1 MTPTQ
6 FVSELSAIR
15 FPNAFNPYSD
25 ACPVHDVPDAPAMR
39 SAILTQIL
47 EAAEAASVD
56 AIWVGRDLGFRGGR
70 RTGMALTDD
79 VHFHDHLGR
88 VRQCGVNSVV
98 ASGRHFQAA
107 LGVI

>member
-70 RTGMALTDD
+70 RTGIANHNTTVVGLYLAKNRIALNDCS
-79 VHFHDHLGR
+79 FP
-88 VRQCGVNSVV
+88 
-98 ASGRHFQAA
+98 
-107 LGVI
+107 